1 MANGAALIR
10 ETIWRNRE
18 FRALPRAAQCT
29 YLQLCSQRDLD
40 CAGLLTLNI
49 GVLAKG
55 CNEIDQD
62 AIVDDLKTL
71 ESERFV
77 FVDHDTD
84 ELFIRSYMRTA
95 EVVKS
100 PNVFKSALKSAA
112 QVESPKL
119 RVEVAAELRRLR
131 RVEADKTANQLDPSE
146 TPRGDTTN
154 PSETLTETLPK
165 SETLS
170 EPSYPDPVPDQGHS
184 CAVGQVGEGTDP
196 RPECPKHDENHDGPC
211 HACRLRR
218 EWDRDNAERLVADHR
233 TAAEARRRAFLAE
246 LDDCPDC
253 DIRGWALDDDG
264 TPAEPARRCPNHDW
278 QTAHA

>member
-1 MANGAALIR
+1 MANGTALIR
-10 ETIWRNRE
+10 ESIWRNRE
-18 FRALPRAAQCT
+18 FRALTRAAQCT

-49 GVLAKG
+49 GLLAKG
-55 CNEIDQD
+55 CNGIDQD
-62 AIVDDLKTL
+62 AIADDLKTL
-71 ESERFV
+71 EAERFV

-119 RVEVAAELRRLR
+119 RIEVAAELRRLR
-131 RVEADKTANQLDPSE
+131 RADADKAANQLDPSE
-146 TPRGDTTN
+146 TPREDDTN
-154 PSETLTETLPK
+154 PSETLPK

-184 CAVGQVGEGTDP
+184 CAVGQVGEGTAP
-196 RPECPKHDENHDGPC
+196 RPECPKHDENHEGPC

-218 EWDRDNAERLVADHR
+218 EWDRDNAARVHADEVAQR
-233 TAAEARRRAFLAE
+233 RASRAAAEAARLGCQACDCHGWL
-246 LDDCPDC
+246 LDT
-253 DIRGWALDDDG
+253 AG
-264 TPAEPARRCPNHDW
+264 TPLEPAVRCTH
-278 QTAHA
+278 QAQASTR

>member
-10 ETIWRNRE
+10 ETIWRNRD

-62 AIVDDLKTL
+62 AIGDDLKTL
-71 ESERFV
+71 EVERFI

-131 RVEADKTANQLDPSE
+131 RAEADKTANLLDPSE
-146 TPRGDTTN
+146 THRDDSTN
-154 PSETLTETLPK
+154 PSETLPK

-170 EPSYPDPVPDQGHS
+170 EPSYPDPVPDQGPS
-184 CAVGQVGEGTDP
+184 CVVGQVGEGTDP
-196 RPECPKHDENHDGPC
+196 RPECPDHEENHDGPC

-218 EWDRDNAERLVADHR
+218 EWDRDNGARIEADRVA
-233 TAAEARRRAFLAE
+233 AAEARRRAFLAE
-246 LDDCPDC
+246 LDACPDC
-253 DIRGWALDDDG
+253 DIHGWALDDDG
-264 TPAEPARRCPNHDW
+264 TPTDPARRCPNHDW
-278 QTAHA
+278 ETTHA